1 MLFKPNTIMA
11 IHGANVREKVE
22 YNSSKAFGVL
32 KPLCELKSVR
42 LLIIVASLFS
52 LSCVIFTQANS
63 NFAFA
68 QANNDGSNNSKNTGL
83 IQSANNSNSTI
94 PVMTKISKNGTY
106 VVQLKWSN
114 PTSLQSPN
122 VPANKGFDMEV
133 LFSNSSVP
141 IPNSKTVPQLETKN
155 VSGETTVNASGFTQP
170 GILQRLISVDSY
182 DISIYDNKGN
192 VLWNK
197 THEMPNAGSGFERVT
212 FSHPYTGDITIQI
225 NNIKSAAAATAA
237 ATRGATTD
245 SVKFTTRVS

>member
-1 MLFKPNTIMA
+1 MLFKPTSTMA
-11 IHGANVREKVE
+11 IYEADIEENIE
-22 YNSSKAFGVL
+22 YNSTRAFGIL

-42 LLIIVASLFS
+42 LLIIMASLFS
-52 LSCVIFTQANS
+52 LSYAIIFTQANS
-63 NFAFA
+63 NYAFA
-68 QANNDGSNNSKNTGL
+68 EADNKGSNNSKNTGL

-94 PVMTKISKNGTY
+94 PIMTKISKNGTY

-133 LFSNSSVP
+133 LFLNSSAP
-141 IPNSKTVPQLETKN
+141 TPNSRTVPQLETKN

-182 DISIYDNKGN
+182 DISIYDSKGN
-192 VLWNK
+192 ILWNK
-197 THEMPNAGSGFERVT
+197 THEMPRAGSGFERVT
-212 FSHPYTGDITIQI
+212 FSNPYKGDITIQI
-225 NNIKSAAAATAA
+225 NNIKSAAAAAA
-237 ATRGATTD
+237 RGATTD